1 MHISHLFN
9 IYTEHIMRQADIDS
23 MEVKIGGRN
32 IVELRYA
39 DETCY
44 IADNI
49 TSMRRIL
56 HRVDYA
62 GTEEGL
68 GLNVIKTKVMPGKD
82 SLLDELTNI
91 TVNGTALES
100 QSLQVFRFNKIC

>member
-1 MHISHLFN
+1 MSIFNIKKGVRQGCILSPHLFN
-9 IYTEHIMRQADIDS
+9 IYTEHIMRQADIES
-23 MEVKIGGRN
+23 MGIKIGGRN

-39 DETCY
+39 DDTCL

-56 HRVDYA
+56 YRVDYA

-68 GLNVIKTKVMPGKD
+68 GLNVII
-82 SLLDELTNI
+82 L
-91 TVNGTALES
+91 
-100 QSLQVFRFNKIC
+100 